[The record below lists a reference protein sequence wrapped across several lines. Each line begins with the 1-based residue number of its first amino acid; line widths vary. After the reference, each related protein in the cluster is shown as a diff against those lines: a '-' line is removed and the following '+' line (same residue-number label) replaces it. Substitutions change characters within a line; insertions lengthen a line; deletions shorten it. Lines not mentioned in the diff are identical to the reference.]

1 MVSAGAARDRRH
13 SRAQFRK
20 PTHYRAS
27 MSTATTARGSLGNL
41 PAEVTSFVGRRH
53 EVTGIRRMLSAN
65 RLVTL
70 TGAGGVGKTRLAQR
84 VGAELRRSFPGGVWF
99 VGLAELRDPD
109 LVAVTV
115 GETLGIR
122 EGAVSPDAPGLAAFL
137 ADQQALLILDNCEHL
152 VGACADLA
160 GTLLPACPELRILVT
175 SRQALRL
182 GGEANLTVQPLSVPG
197 QDAVCTPAELDRY
210 ESASLLVDRA
220 TAVLPTFRVTED
232 NCVTIV
238 RLCQALEGMPLAI
251 ELAVA
256 RLRVLSL
263 EQILDRLTDRYR
275 LLTAG
280 ARNAPARQQTLR
292 ALIDWSW
299 DLCSDAERTLWA
311 RVSIFSGGLEL
322 DAAEAVCADEAL
334 PADTILDLIASLV
347 DKSVLTRAG
356 DGNVRY
362 QMLEVTREYGAA
374 KLLES
379 GQQEAVAGRHCYWFA
394 ELAADADRNWVS
406 SDQASLMERLRHER
420 ANLRVALE
428 HAITAGPPETALRF
442 AADLQN
448 HWIIRGFLSEG
459 LHWLDRALAM
469 PPPRHWS
476 RVKALRVAAWIAGV
490 QGDGDRA
497 ARLLADAVAL
507 AEMLP
512 PSPER
517 AYLRLIQGIF
527 RMWAGDHASAVP
539 MFERA
544 LTGFRVLNN
553 RNGEVWTLIV
563 LGLCRGIAE
572 PPSSGYPD
580 LITAME
586 LAAASGEAWWQSFAL
601 WALSVLRW
609 RDGDHAGATAA
620 AKQSL
625 VIRKVVEDEQFTV
638 GLAVESLAWIA
649 AGELR
654 DQRSAVLLGASKRM
668 WQSMHTSLAPF
679 HTLLDWHDE
688 VVGQVR
694 SRLGAAAFSAAVR
707 RGSDLS
713 AADAVA
719 MALERQPRVQV
730 PEPRADAAAG
740 LGLTRRER
748 EVAALI
754 AQGLSNREIAARL
767 VVAQRTAEGHVE
779 NILSKLG
786 FTSRTQVAGWM
797 AGQNQPSQD

>member
-1 MVSAGAARDRRH
+1 
-13 SRAQFRK
+13 
-20 PTHYRAS
+20 
-27 MSTATTARGSLGNL
+27 MSTATTARGFLGNL

-53 EVTGIRRMLSAN
+53 EVTAVRRMLSAS

-84 VGAELRRSFPGGVWF
+84 VGAELRRGFPDGVWF

-115 GETLGIR
+115 GEALGIR
-122 EGAVSPDAPGLAAFL
+122 EEAVSPDAPGLAAFL

-160 GTLLPACPELRILVT
+160 ETLLRSCPELRILVT

-182 GGEANLTVQPLSVPG
+182 DGEANLTVHPLSVPD
-197 QDAVCTPAELDRY
+197 QDATCTPVDLARY
-210 ESASLLVDRA
+210 ESASLLVERA
-220 TAVLPTFRVTED
+220 TAVLPGFRLTD
-232 NCVTIV
+232 QNCTTIA

-299 DLCSDAERTLWA
+299 DLCSEAERTLWS
-311 RVSIFSGGLEL
+311 RVSVFSGGLEL
-322 DAAEAVCADEAL
+322 DAAEAVCADDQL
-334 PADTILDLIASLV
+334 PADAILDLIASLV
-347 DKSVLTRAG
+347 DKSVLTRTG

-374 KLLES
+374 KLLAAGEHD
-379 GQQEAVAGRHCYWFA
+379 AVARRHCRWFA
-394 ELAADADRNWVS
+394 DLAAYSDRHWVS
-406 SDQASLMERLRHER
+406 PDQAALIQRLRHER

-428 HAITAGPPETALRF
+428 YAITAGPPETALRF

-448 HWIIRGFLSEG
+448 HWFVRGFLSEG
-459 LHWLDRALAM
+459 RHWLDRALAM
-469 PPPRHWS
+469 PAPRHWT
-476 RVKALRVAAWIAGV
+476 RVKALRVAAWIATV
-490 QGDGDRA
+490 QGDRDRA
-497 ARLLADAVAL
+497 DALLADAREL
-507 AEMLP
+507 AETLP
-512 PSPER
+512 QSPER
-517 AYLRLIQGIF
+517 AYLPLIEGNVAMF
-527 RMWAGDHASAVP
+527 AGDHARALP
-539 MFERA
+539 LLERA
-544 LTGFRVLNN
+544 LAGFRELNS
-553 RNGEVWTLIV
+553 RNGEMWTLIV
-563 LGLCRGIAE
+563 LGLCRGLAE
-572 PPSSGYPD
+572 GQSRGSGE
-580 LITAME
+580 L
-586 LAAASGEAWWQSFAL
+586 LAAQELSAVTGEVWWRSFAL

-609 RDGDHAGATAA
+609 RDGDTVGATAA
-620 AKQSL
+620 AKESL
-625 VIRKVVEDEQFTV
+625 VIRRVVEDEQFTV
-638 GLAVESLAWIA
+638 GLALESLAWIA
-649 AGELR
+649 GTERR
-654 DQRSAVLLGASKRM
+654 DQRAAALLGASERM
-668 WQSMHTSLAPF
+668 WQAMHTSLAAFRTLHDF
-679 HTLLDWHDE
+679 HNETAS
-688 VVGQVR
+688 QVR
-694 SRLGAAAFSAAVR
+694 SRLGATTFAAATR
-707 RGSDLS
+707 RGSELS
-713 AADAVA
+713 TADAVA

-730 PEPRADAAAG
+730 PEPRVEAAAG
-740 LGLTRRER
+740 VGLTKRER

-786 FTSRTQVAGWM
+786 FTSRTQVAGWL
-797 AGQNQPSQD
+797 AGQKQASQD

>member
-1 MVSAGAARDRRH
+1 
-13 SRAQFRK
+13 
-20 PTHYRAS
+20 
-27 MSTATTARGSLGNL
+27 MSTATTTRGSLGNL

-53 EVTGIRRMLSAN
+53 EVTGIRRMLSAS

-84 VGAELRRSFPGGVWF
+84 VGAELRRSFPDGVWF

-122 EGAVSPDAPGLAAFL
+122 EDVVSPDAHGLAAFL

-160 GTLLPACPELRILVT
+160 ETLLRACPELRILVT

-182 GGEANLTVQPLSVPG
+182 DSEANLTVQPLSVPG
-197 QDAVCTPAELDRY
+197 QGAACTPADLHNY
-210 ESASLLVDRA
+210 ESASLLVERA
-220 TAVLPTFRVTED
+220 TAVCPGFQVTD
-232 NCVTIV
+232 ANCATIV

-251 ELAVA
+251 ELAMA

-311 RVSIFSGGLEL
+311 RMSVFAGGVEL
-322 DAAEAVCADEAL
+322 DAAEAVCADDKL

-347 DKSVLTRAG
+347 DKSVLTRT
-356 DGNVRY
+356 GNGNARY
-362 QMLEVTREYGAA
+362 HMLEVTREYGAL
-374 KLLES
+374 KLLAAGE
-379 GQQEAVAGRHCYWFA
+379 QEAVASRHCRWFA
-394 ELAADADRNWVS
+394 ELAAHADRNWVS
-406 SDQASLMERLRHER
+406 PYQAAVMQRLRHER

-428 HAITAGPPETALRF
+428 YAITAGPPEIALQF

-448 HWIIRGFLSEG
+448 HWFIRGYLSEG
-459 LHWLDRALAM
+459 RHWLDRALAI
-469 PPPRHWS
+469 PAPRHWS

-490 QGDGDRA
+490 QGDGDQA
-497 ARLLADAVAL
+497 AQLLADAVAL
-507 AEMLP
+507 AETLP

-517 AYLRLIQGIF
+517 AYLPLIQGVF
-527 RMWAGDHASAVP
+527 LMWPGHHAEALPMLEQALAG
-539 MFERA
+539 FRA
-544 LTGFRVLNN
+544 LDN
-553 RNGEVWTLIV
+553 RNGEMWTLIV
-563 LGLCRGIAE
+563 LGLCRGLAGQ
-572 PPSSGYPD
+572 PSNGYQD
-580 LITAME
+580 LTTAKD
-586 LAAASGEAWWQSFAL
+586 LGAASGEAWWQAFAL

-620 AKQSL
+620 AKESL

-649 AGELR
+649 ASELR
-654 DQRSAVLLGASKRM
+654 DQRSAALLGASKRM
-668 WQSMHTSLAPF
+668 WQAMHTSLAPF
-679 HTLLDWHDE
+679 RTLQDWHDE
-688 VVGQVR
+688 VVDQVR
-694 SRLGAAAFSAAVR
+694 SRLGAATFSAAIR

-730 PEPRADAAAG
+730 PKPRMDAAAG
-740 LGLTRRER
+740 LGLTKRER

-754 AQGLSNREIAARL
+754 AQGLTNREIAARL

-786 FTSRTQVAGWM
+786 FTSRTQVAGWL
-797 AGQNQPSQD
+797 ASQKQPSQD

>member
-1 MVSAGAARDRRH
+1 
-13 SRAQFRK
+13 
-20 PTHYRAS
+20 

-53 EVTGIRRMLSAN
+53 EVTVVRRMLSAS

-84 VGAELRRSFPGGVWF
+84 LGAELRRGFPDGVWF

-115 GETLGIR
+115 GEALGIR
-122 EGAVSPDAPGLAAFL
+122 EEAVSPDAPGLAAFL

-160 GTLLPACPELRILVT
+160 ETLLRSCPELRILVT

-182 GGEANLTVQPLSVPG
+182 DGEANLTVHPLSVPG
-197 QDAVCTPAELDRY
+197 QDATCTPADLAKY
-210 ESASLLVDRA
+210 ESASLLVERA
-220 TAVLPTFRVTED
+220 TAVLPSFRVTDE
-232 NCVTIV
+232 NCTTIA

-299 DLCSDAERTLWA
+299 DLCSEAERTLWS
-311 RVSIFSGGLEL
+311 RVSVFSGGLEL
-322 DAAEAVCADEAL
+322 DAAEAVCADDQL
-334 PADTILDLIASLV
+334 PADAILDLIASLV
-347 DKSVLTRAG
+347 DKSVLTRTG

-374 KLLES
+374 KLLAAREH
-379 GQQEAVAGRHCYWFA
+379 EAVARRHCRWFA
-394 ELAADADRNWVS
+394 DLAAYSDRHWVS
-406 SDQASLMERLRHER
+406 PDQAALMQRLRHER

-428 HAITAGPPETALRF
+428 YAITAGPPETALRF

-448 HWIIRGFLSEG
+448 HWFVRGFLSEG
-459 LHWLDRALAM
+459 RHWLDRALAM
-469 PPPRHWS
+469 PAPRHWT
-476 RVKALRVAAWIAGV
+476 RVKALRVAAWIATV
-490 QGDGDRA
+490 QGDRDRA
-497 ARLLADAVAL
+497 DALLADARGL
-507 AEMLP
+507 AETLP
-512 PSPER
+512 SSPER
-517 AYLRLIQGIF
+517 AYLPLIEGNVAMF
-527 RMWAGDHASAVP
+527 AGDHA
-539 MFERA
+539 RA
-544 LTGFRVLNN
+544 LPLLEQALAGFRELNS
-553 RNGEVWTLIV
+553 RNGEMWTLIV
-563 LGLCRGIAE
+563 LGLCRGLAE
-572 PPSSGYPD
+572 GHSRGEGD
-580 LITAME
+580 L
-586 LAAASGEAWWQSFAL
+586 LAAQELSAATGEVWWRSFAL

-609 RDGDHAGATAA
+609 RDGDNVGATAA
-620 AKQSL
+620 AKESL
-625 VIRKVVEDEQFTV
+625 VIRRVVEDEQFTV
-638 GLAVESLAWIA
+638 GLALESLAWIA
-649 AGELR
+649 GTERR
-654 DQRSAVLLGASKRM
+654 DQRAAALLGASDRM
-668 WQSMHTSLAPF
+668 WQAMQTSLAAFRTLHDF
-679 HTLLDWHDE
+679 HNETAS
-688 VVGQVR
+688 QVR
-694 SRLGAAAFSAAVR
+694 SRLGATTFAAATR
-707 RGSDLS
+707 RGSELS
-713 AADAVA
+713 TADAVA
-719 MALERQPRVQV
+719 MALERQPRVPV
-730 PEPRADAAAG
+730 PEPRAEAAAG
-740 LGLTRRER
+740 VGLTKRER

-786 FTSRTQVAGWM
+786 FTSRTQVAGWL
-797 AGQNQPSQD
+797 AGQKQPPQD